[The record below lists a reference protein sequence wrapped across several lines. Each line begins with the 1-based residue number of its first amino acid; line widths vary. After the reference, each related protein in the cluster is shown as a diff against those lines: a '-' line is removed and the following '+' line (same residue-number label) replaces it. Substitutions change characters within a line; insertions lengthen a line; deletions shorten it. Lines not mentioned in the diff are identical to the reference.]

1 MAKEQNVSSQ
11 AVLDVLQQEKIEIAS
26 SLTLARA
33 RNKELFEEVIRLT
46 EILNESGVEPND
58 NIVSIDK
65 NAEANIF
72 NDAAF
77 GDVGDWK
84 NILTGFLDTL
94 NDLVKES

>member
-1 MAKEQNVSSQ
+1 MAKDQGVSSQ

-46 EILNESGVEPND
+46 EILNESGVEPAD

-65 NAEANIF
+65 
-72 NDAAF
+72 
-77 GDVGDWK
+77 
-84 NILTGFLDTL
+84 T
-94 NDLVKES
+94 

>member
-46 EILNESGVEPND
+46 EILNESGVEPAD

-65 NAEANIF
+65 
-72 NDAAF
+72 
-77 GDVGDWK
+77 
-84 NILTGFLDTL
+84 T
-94 NDLVKES
+94 